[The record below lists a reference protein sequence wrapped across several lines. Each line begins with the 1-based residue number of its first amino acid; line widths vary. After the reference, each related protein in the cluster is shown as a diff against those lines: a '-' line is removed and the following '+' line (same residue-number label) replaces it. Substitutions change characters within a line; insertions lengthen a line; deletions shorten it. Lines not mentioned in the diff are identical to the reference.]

1 MVKELIDPVM
11 AIDLPADW
19 NLVPLG
25 NCVTEKLSYGIN
37 APAIPY
43 RPGFPRY
50 IRITDITEDG
60 QFDDGDP
67 KSVITAERE
76 KYTLKNGDIVLA
88 RTGASTGKS
97 YLYRRSDGK
106 LVYAGFLIKAS
117 IDIAHHNPRFIVGQL
132 MTKRY
137 WNWIATTS
145 MRSGQPGINGKE
157 YSSFLIPVAPKKEQE
172 EIART
177 LSEFDTYID
186 DLAELIEKKRG
197 IREGALEDL
206 ICQRTRMAGF
216 TGEWTNVSFNQVITP
231 KARIGWQGLKKH
243 EYLRSGYSY
252 LIGGTDFD
260 HGTVSL
266 DNISFVS
273 KERYDMDVNIQ
284 VSENDV
290 LVTKDGTIGKVAM
303 VPCLEKPATLNSGV
317 FVFRTNDR
325 LMPTFLFRVLLSSI
339 FKGFIDTLSAG
350 STIKHLYQKD
360 LKDFEF
366 KMPVDLEEQKA
377 IADALTAMD
386 EEVEALEN
394 ERDKMIQIREGAM
407 DDLLTGR
414 IRLNL

>member
-1 MVKELIDPVM
+1 MLTYPEDWISMKLKDLGCIQMCRRIFQSQTKAYGEIPFYKISTFGGKADSYISQELYKRYKMLYPY
-11 AIDLPADW
+11 P
-19 NLVPLG
+19 
-25 NCVTEKLSYGIN
+25 EK
-37 APAIPY
+37 
-43 RPGFPRY
+43 
-50 IRITDITEDG
+50 
-60 QFDDGDP
+60 GD
-67 KSVITAERE
+67 
-76 KYTLKNGDIVLA
+76 VLISA
-88 RTGASTGKS
+88 AGTIGKTIIF
-97 YLYRRSDGK
+97 DGK
-106 LVYAGFLIKAS
+106 DAYFQDSNIVWLKVNDKINRNFLWWFYRSYPWNALEGTTIQRLYNNIILNTEIHLPEKAEQ
-117 IDIAHHNPRFIVGQL
+117 INIA
-132 MTKRY
+132 K
-137 WNWIATTS
+137 
-145 MRSGQPGINGKE
+145 
-157 YSSFLIPVAPKKEQE
+157 
-172 EIART
+172 T
-177 LSEFDTYID
+177 LSKFDTYIN

-206 ICQRTRMAGF
+206 ICQRTRLAGF

-290 LVTKDGTIGKVAM
+290 LVTKDGTIGKVAI

-317 FVFRTNDR
+317 FIFRTNER
-325 LMPTFLFRVLLSSI
+325 LMPTFLYRVLLSSV

-366 KMPVDLEEQKA
+366 KMPVALEEQKA
-377 IADALTAMD
+377 IADTLTAMD
-386 EEVEALEN
+386 EEIEALEN

-414 IRLNL
+414 IRLKA

>member
-1 MVKELIDPVM
+1 MVSSQFHYTKRNRFMPFLLAEILNFQGSTHQYGVGSFSKRYKMLYPYPEKGDVLIS
-11 AIDLPADW
+11 AAGTI
-19 NLVPLG
+19 
-25 NCVTEKLSYGIN
+25 
-37 APAIPY
+37 
-43 RPGFPRY
+43 
-50 IRITDITEDG
+50 
-60 QFDDGDP
+60 
-67 KSVITAERE
+67 
-76 KYTLKNGDIVLA
+76 
-88 RTGASTGKS
+88 GKTIIF
-97 YLYRRSDGK
+97 DGK
-106 LVYAGFLIKAS
+106 DAYFQDSNIVWLKVNDKIDRNFLWWFYRSYPWNALEGTTIQRLYNNIILNTEIHLPEKTEQ
-117 IDIAHHNPRFIVGQL
+117 INIA
-132 MTKRY
+132 K
-137 WNWIATTS
+137 
-145 MRSGQPGINGKE
+145 
-157 YSSFLIPVAPKKEQE
+157 
-172 EIART
+172 T
-177 LSEFDTYID
+177 LSKFDTYID
-186 DLAELIEKKRG
+186 DLAELIEKKRN
-197 IREGALEDL
+197 IRDGALEDL

-231 KARIGWQGLKKH
+231 KARIGWQGLKKY

-290 LVTKDGTIGKVAM
+290 LVTKDGTIGKVAI

-317 FVFRTNDR
+317 FVFRPNDR
-325 LMPTFLFRVLLSSI
+325 LIPTFLYRVLLSSV

-350 STIKHLYQKD
+350 SAIKHLYQKD

-377 IADALTAMD
+377 IADTLTAMD
-386 EEVEALEN
+386 EEIGALEN

-414 IRLNL
+414 IRLKA

>member
-1 MVKELIDPVM
+1 MLTYPEDWISMKLKDLGCIQMCRRIFQSQTKAYGEIPFYKISTFGGKADSYISQELYKRYKMLYPY
-11 AIDLPADW
+11 P
-19 NLVPLG
+19 
-25 NCVTEKLSYGIN
+25 EK
-37 APAIPY
+37 
-43 RPGFPRY
+43 
-50 IRITDITEDG
+50 
-60 QFDDGDP
+60 GD
-67 KSVITAERE
+67 
-76 KYTLKNGDIVLA
+76 VLISA
-88 RTGASTGKS
+88 AGTIGKTIIF
-97 YLYRRSDGK
+97 DGK
-106 LVYAGFLIKAS
+106 DAYFQDSNIVWLKVNNKINRNFLWWFYRSYPWNALEGTTIQRLYNNIILNTEIHLPEKAEQ
-117 IDIAHHNPRFIVGQL
+117 INIA
-132 MTKRY
+132 K
-137 WNWIATTS
+137 
-145 MRSGQPGINGKE
+145 
-157 YSSFLIPVAPKKEQE
+157 
-172 EIART
+172 T
-177 LSEFDTYID
+177 LSKFDTYIN

-206 ICQRTRMAGF
+206 ICQRTRLAGF

-290 LVTKDGTIGKVAM
+290 LVTKDGTIGKVAI

-317 FVFRTNDR
+317 FVFRTNER
-325 LMPTFLFRVLLSSI
+325 LMPTFLYRVLLSSV

-366 KMPVDLEEQKA
+366 KMPVALEEQKA
-377 IADALTAMD
+377 IADTLTAMD
-386 EEVEALEN
+386 EEIEALEN

-414 IRLNL
+414 IRLKA